1 MQDNKGA
8 DAAADVANVDGSE
21 EDERWQEINSWIV
34 IPKDRNISTV
44 MIVILSWI
52 IIIRLSHLRAGLIG

>member
-1 MQDNKGA
+1 MQDNKEA
-8 DAAADVANVDGSE
+8 DAAADAGNVDESE

-52 IIIRLSHLRAGLIG
+52 IIIRLSHLKAGLIG

>member
-8 DAAADVANVDGSE
+8 DAAADAGNVDESE

-34 IPKDRNISTV
+34 IPTDRNIFTV

>member
-1 MQDNKGA
+1 MQDNKEA
-8 DAAADVANVDGSE
+8 DAAADAGNVDESE

-34 IPKDRNISTV
+34 IPTDRNIFTV

-52 IIIRLSHLRAGLIG
+52 IIIRLSHLKAGLIG